1 MYNKI
6 NTGQVYKKEIVS
18 KIKEK
23 TGFWKK
29 DIELMLLALG
39 EVITEAVEELDLSV
53 FNKYLHVDA
62 DFQNGNTIE
71 EMLDFSIASDVVA

>member
-39 EVITEAVEELDLSV
+39 EVITEGYCMCFSIDNLICVNQKTKRRTKLCTYVEE
-53 FNKYLHVDA
+53 
-62 DFQNGNTIE
+62 
-71 EMLDFSIASDVVA
+71 